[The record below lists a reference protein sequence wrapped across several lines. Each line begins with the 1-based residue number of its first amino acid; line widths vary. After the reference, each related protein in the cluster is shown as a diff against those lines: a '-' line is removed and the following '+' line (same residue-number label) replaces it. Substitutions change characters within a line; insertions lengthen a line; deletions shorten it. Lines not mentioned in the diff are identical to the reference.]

1 MSTAPL
7 YDQLGRGYADKRRP
21 DPRIAAQ
28 LEAALGDADDVVNVG
43 AGAGSYEP
51 RARRVVA
58 VEPSPVMIAQ
68 RAPAAVPAV
77 QAVAEHLPFP
87 DDSFDAALAVLTVHH
102 WNDPSRG
109 LAELRRVA
117 RRQIVLT
124 WDPSFL
130 AAFWF
135 TRDYLPEAE
144 ELDKGFADFDTTLAA
159 LSPTR
164 VEKVPVPHDCHDG
177 FYAAYWRRP
186 AAYLDPAVRAAIS
199 GFSLLDAGVTD
210 PALEHL
216 AADLE
221 SGAWHRRNAALMELD
236 ELDLGYRLVVA
247 GAGDD
252 AGS

>member
-1 MSTAPL
+1 MSTTPL

-21 DPRIAAQ
+21 DPRIAAR
-28 LEAALGDADDVVNVG
+28 LEAALGDAGSVVNVG

-51 RARRVVA
+51 RGRPVVA

-68 RAPAAVPAV
+68 RAPAAAPAV

-102 WNDPSRG
+102 WSDSSRG

-117 RRQIVLT
+117 PRQIVLT
-124 WDPSFL
+124 WDPNFL
-130 AAFWF
+130 ASFWF

-159 LSPTR
+159 LHPTR
-164 VEKVPVPHDCHDG
+164 IEKVPVPHDCHDG
-177 FYAAYWRRP
+177 FDAAYWRRP

-199 GFSLLDAGVTD
+199 GFSLLDADVTE

-221 SGAWHRRNAALMELD
+221 SGAWLQRNAALIELD
-236 ELDLGYRLVVA
+236 ELDLGYRLVIA
-247 GAGDD
+247 ER
-252 AGS
+252 